1 MKLNWTRIGKEITP
15 HGWKVVASRPDSEGW
30 EFCWETGYG
39 GDFAFSAIV
48 ITYQDV
54 KAIGRKNVSRHFRG
68 QLDEHDRDMKAGGRE
83 TRRHQELLEKGI
95 VYARAAR
102 EARAFPVVEEP
113 ARAPGDA

>member
-15 HGWKVVASRPDSEGW
+15 QGWKMVASRPDSEGW

-54 KAIGRKNVSRHFRG
+54 KAIGRKNVIRHFRG
-68 QLDEHDRDMKAGGRE
+68 QLDEHDRDMKAGGRK
-83 TRRHQELLEKGI
+83 TREHQKKMDEWHAKLVAEGKI
-95 VYARAAR
+95 PPRA
-102 EARAFPVVEEP
+102 
-113 ARAPGDA
+113 DA